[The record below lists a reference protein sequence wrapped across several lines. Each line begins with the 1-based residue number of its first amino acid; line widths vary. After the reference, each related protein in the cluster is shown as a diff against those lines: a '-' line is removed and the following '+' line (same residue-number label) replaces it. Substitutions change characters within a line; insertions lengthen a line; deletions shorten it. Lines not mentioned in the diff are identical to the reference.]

1 MHLHSKVGSALQTCT
16 LWLEESA
23 TTIELSGPTAIPLGQ
38 VKHPGP
44 LPRLPILKRSCL
56 FCIYWLLRVVPTS
69 AKPPENFINSG
80 YAYMLDVEIT
90 RLSFYVAKFNH
101 ILCRLLP
108 LYSMY
113 RLKQCAPVENLLSR
127 LFRFELRVR
136 ILMLPLK
143 RLRRMLVHVA
153 IYSVLSARVQ

>member
-1 MHLHSKVGSALQTCT
+1 MHLHSTVGSALPTCT

-56 FCIYWLLRVVPTS
+56 FCMYWLLRVVPTS

-80 YAYMLDVEIT
+80 YAYALRRDYAFVVLCGWIQP
-90 RLSFYVAKFNH
+90 Y
-101 ILCRLLP
+101 CRLVRVCSIAMYNSLKP
-108 LYSMY
+108 MCPSGKSSSFSYSDPNY
-113 RLKQCAPVENLLSR
+113 LL
-127 LFRFELRVR
+127 VR
-136 ILMLPLK
+136 ILML
-143 RLRRMLVHVA
+143 
-153 IYSVLSARVQ
+153 VLNYTKCLPI